1 MLQRL
6 AKIRRFNDRNKGQDG
21 VEVVQCHLNRMNGR
35 GARRIKGRR
44 QPIDLGEGGVRVQ
57 RKEGLKPFIPIRKAA
72 QNRKRGGRAQ
82 PVHPVFWTD
91 HVTAATMGHRKL
103 LAQDH
108 VTIGC
113 GYGIGD
119 GDLKTGAK
127 GRALIRRKAFDRAF
141 PDVGCQP
148 IPESGLPG
156 VVLNAQMVDNTVAG
170 KDRITGWAHRQRHN
184 TAFVC
189 NNAYPGLERKAWKN
203 MLQQA
208 GVCHLGWGGQ
218 ADRLLRPGRGGGERQ
233 AEAQQDKAHGQ
244 T

>member
-6 AKIRRFNDRNKGQDG
+6 AKIRRFDDRNKGQDS

-35 GARRIKGRR
+35 RARRIEGRR
-44 QPIDLGEGGVRVQ
+44 QPIDLGERGVRVQ
-57 RKEGLKPFIPIRKAA
+57 RKKGLKPFVPIRKAA

-91 HVTAATMGHRKL
+91 DMTAATMGHRKL
-103 LAQDH
+103 LAQGH

-113 GYGIGD
+113 GRLISQRNFEA
-119 GDLKTGAK
+119 GAK
-127 GRALIRRKAFDRAF
+127 RRALIGRKAFDRAF

-156 VVLNAQMVDNTVAG
+156 VVLNAQMVDHTVAG
-170 KDRITGWAHRQRHN
+170 KDRITSWTRRQRHN
-184 TAFVC
+184 TAFIR
-189 NNAYPGLERKAWKN
+189 NNPYPGLERKAWKN

-208 GVCHLGWGGQ
+208 GVCHLGRGGQ
-218 ADRLLRPGRGGGERQ
+218 ADGLLRPGRGGGERQ
-233 AEAQQDKAHGQ
+233 AEAQQEKAHGQ

>member
-6 AKIRRFNDRNKGQDG
+6 AKIRRFDDRNKGQDG

-35 GARRIKGRR
+35 WAHRIEGRR
-44 QPIDLGEGGVRVQ
+44 QPIYLGERRVRVQ

-72 QNRKRGGRAQ
+72 QNRERGGRAQ
-82 PVHPVFWTD
+82 PVHPIFGTD

-103 LAQDH
+103 FAQGH

-113 GYGIGD
+113 GCGIGN
-119 GDLKTGAK
+119 GDLKTGTK
-127 GRALIRRKAFDRAF
+127 GGALIGCKAFDRAF
-141 PDVGCQP
+141 SDIGCQP

-156 VVLNAQMVDNTVAG
+156 VVLNAQMVDHTVAG
-170 KDRITGWAHRQRHN
+170 KDRITGWARRQRHN

-189 NNAYPGLERKAWKN
+189 DNAYPGLERKAWKN

-208 GVCHLGWGGQ
+208 GVCYLGRGGQ
-218 ADRLLRPGRGGGERQ
+218 ADGLLRPGRGGGERQ